1 MKAKSKYEIYYRSF
15 LLSGL
20 SISEYCEQNNL
31 NRHNFYHRK
40 YINSDLVKQITNE
53 VFNNL
58 KNESNSEI
66 SGLVLYVPK
75 EEKKDIISLEIDG
88 IKFGFEELSVTVLE
102 PILEAIKNVQ
112 ARRWA
117 KALHHKWFRRF

>member
-1 MKAKSKYEIYYRSF
+1 MKAKSKYEIYYRLF

-20 SISEYCEQNNL
+20 SINEYCEQNNL
-31 NRHNFYHRK
+31 NKHNFDHRK

-53 VFNNL
+53 VSNNL

-66 SGLVLYVPK
+66 SDLVLYVPK

-88 IKFGFEELSVTVLE
+88 IKFRFEELSVTVLE

-112 ARRWA
+112 ARR
-117 KALHHKWFRRF
+117 